1 MSTNCA
7 EEKEEV
13 GENNGEVV
21 EVVAVVEEENTPLL
35 SLLRR
40 VRKIVKEAKPNDSL
54 YPELRT
60 IATDRDLYV
69 WINNNYKCF
78 YKVFQTDLLA
88 IMHKLTNEA

>member
-13 GENNGEVV
+13 GENNGE
-21 EVVAVVEEENTPLL
+21 VVEEENTPLL

-54 YPELRT
+54 YPEL
-60 IATDRDLYV
+60 
-69 WINNNYKCF
+69 
-78 YKVFQTDLLA
+78 QT
-88 IMHKLTNEA
+88 H

>member
-13 GENNGEVV
+13 GENNGE
-21 EVVAVVEEENTPLL
+21 VVEEENTPLL

-88 IMHKLTNEA
+88 IMHKLTNE